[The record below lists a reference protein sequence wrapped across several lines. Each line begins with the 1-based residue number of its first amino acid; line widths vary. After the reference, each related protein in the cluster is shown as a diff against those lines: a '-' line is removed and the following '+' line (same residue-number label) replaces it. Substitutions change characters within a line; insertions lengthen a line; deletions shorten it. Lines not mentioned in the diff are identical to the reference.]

1 MLYYFKQIGS
11 LPSSV
16 RLFLFSESFFGIG
29 QGIFGL
35 LFNLHLLALHVNE
48 SEIGRITALGTLI
61 MGIGSISISYFID
74 QWGRKRTLLCGVLLI
89 SAGSSGVALGS
100 NLLHF
105 YLAYGVYSFGLAMV
119 IASEFSLLFTYC
131 KTKQQETLSYS
142 MVFAVFTLF
151 IGVGTYVGGFLPRYL
166 GHGSTIYQIPLLL
179 TGCIIFFVFIFR
191 LLLPKEEP
199 KKRPTSET
207 TARRW
212 IPQRSVFI
220 FTGFSIF
227 LGAAFALLTPFFNII
242 LKYRLNM
249 ADDQIALILTLNGVV
264 LFFSSLFS
272 PFILER
278 WGLRK
283 TATIIFFSTIVPS
296 FILGLILP
304 LSAFIILFLFRSGAF
319 TALTNLLEGQMMQAT
334 PDHERSVFSGM
345 RSLGRSLAA
354 TAMSLLSGYILL
366 QKDYSLPF
374 VLAGA
379 VLVLGYLYFHYLVLP
394 CLEQPSS
401 TASAQ
406 PAPVEKAST

>member
-16 RLFLFSESFFGIG
+16 RLFLFSESFLGIG

-48 SEIGRITALGTLI
+48 SEIGKITALGTLI
-61 MGIGSISISYFID
+61 MGLGSISISYFID

-89 SAGSSGVALGS
+89 AAGSSGVSLGS
-100 NLLHF
+100 NLMHF
-105 YLAYGVYSFGLAMV
+105 YFAYGIYSFGLALL

-131 KTKQQETLSYS
+131 QSKQQETLSYS

-151 IGVGTYVGGFLPRYL
+151 VGIGTYAGGWLPRYF
-166 GHGSTIYQIPLLL
+166 GYGNTIYQVPLLL
-179 TGCIIFFVFIFR
+179 TGGIIFFVFVFR

-199 KKRPTSET
+199 RKRET
-207 TARRW
+207 GELKERKW

-242 LKYRLNM
+242 LKYRLSM
-249 ADDQIALILTLNGVV
+249 ADDQIALILTLNGLV
-264 LFFSSLFS
+264 LFISSLFS
-272 PFILER
+272 PYILER

-283 TATIIFFSTIVPS
+283 TAAMIFFSTVVPS
-296 FILGLILP
+296 FILGMILP
-304 LSAFIILFLFRSGAF
+304 MSVFITLFLFRSGAF

-334 PDHERSVFSGM
+334 PDHERSIFSGL

-354 TAMSLLSGYILL
+354 TAMSLVSGYILL
-366 QKDYSLPF
+366 QKDYTLPF
-374 VLAGA
+374 ILSGA
-379 VLVLGYLYFHYLVLP
+379 VLVLGYLYFRYLVLP
-394 CLEQPSS
+394 CLDEQPH
-401 TASAQ
+401 ASGSAH
-406 PAPVEKAST
+406 PATEEAST